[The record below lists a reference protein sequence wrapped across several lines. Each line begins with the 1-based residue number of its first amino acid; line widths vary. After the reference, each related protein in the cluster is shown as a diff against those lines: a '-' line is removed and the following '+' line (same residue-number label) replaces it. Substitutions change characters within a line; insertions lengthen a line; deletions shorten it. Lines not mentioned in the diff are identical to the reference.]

1 MVDADPVRALAAN
14 LASWHDS
21 SVRALGWAPRR
32 DEHWWSCPTPA
43 PNIYHS
49 AIACHAPA
57 DAADEAAMLDA
68 LRVHL
73 DDPESLA
80 VSVCDPWDR
89 LDLSVLG
96 LTPRARGTNAGR
108 PSGPLPPPERPPADL
123 EVRAVTDAADLAAY
137 EATAV
142 AGFGARFPLGPFDI
156 HARGI
161 LADPAMHVFVGFV
174 HGEPVA
180 GAMAYVS
187 DGRLGIYGVTTI
199 APARRNGY
207 ATTLTRA
214 ALAVDLARP
223 AVLQPTPAAWPL
235 YERLG
240 FTELGPTVHW
250 A

>member
-1 MVDADPVRALAAN
+1 MVNADPVRALAAN

-32 DEHWWSCPTPA
+32 DEHWWSCLTPA

-49 AIACHAPA
+49 AIARHAA
-57 DAADEAAMLDA
+57 VDAADEAAMLGA
-68 LRVHL
+68 LQVHL
-73 DDPESLA
+73 DDPGSLA

-108 PSGPLPPPERPPADL
+108 PAGPLPPPERSPADL
-123 EVRAVTDAADLAAY
+123 EVRGVTDDAGLAAY

-142 AGFGARFPLGPFDI
+142 AGFGARFPLGPSGI
-156 HARGI
+156 HAPGI
-161 LADPAMHVFVGFV
+161 LADPAMHVFVGFAR
-174 HGEPVA
+174 GEPVA
-180 GAMAYVS
+180 GAMAYAGDEV
-187 DGRLGIYGVTTI
+187 LGIYGVTTI

-207 ATTLTRA
+207 ATAVTRA
-214 ALAVDLARP
+214 ALAVALDRP
-223 AVLQPTPAAWPL
+223 SVLQPTPAAWPL